1 MMKKLVTIGFALLLM
16 TGLAVAGDAA
26 CNGADG
32 GDKAD
37 ATAPA
42 ELSEGQA
49 RIELAIKGL
58 TCGSCC
64 KKVEGA
70 VKDMAGI
77 ISIEA
82 DYEKG
87 IAVVVYEKGKVKPK
101 AVIEAINAKTSFK
114 ASMPKEA

>member
-1 MMKKLVTIGFALLLM
+1 MKKLVTIGFALLLV
-16 TGLAVAGDAA
+16 TGLAVAGGAA
-26 CNGADG
+26 CNGSDG
-32 GDKAD
+32 GEKAE
-37 ATAPA
+37 AQTAA
-42 ELSEGQA
+42 KLSEGQA
-49 RIELAIKGL
+49 RVELAITGL

-70 VKDMAGI
+70 VKDMAGV

-114 ASMPKEA
+114 ASMQKEA